1 MRWLAYMTFSYWK
14 VTVLSCILKLCMWK
28 NVWCIC
34 VEFYNPVKNLIKI
47 SKAWL
52 AAVFHRGLGGNVKM
66 SINSKNAHIW
76 VGYIFLSYNKNAQTR
91 WKHIYWIHFSMR
103 IDKVMWLCAM
113 KQDNLTNQR
122 TDLVRSIYMLLW
134 SFWKARVKSRQ
145 SISV

>member
-34 VEFYNPVKNLIKI
+34 VEFYNPVKNLIKM

-52 AAVFHRGLGGNVKM
+52 AAVFHRGLDGNVKM

-76 VGYIFLSYNKNAQTR
+76 VGYIFLFYKKKCTNSMETHLLNKFLHAHR
-91 WKHIYWIHFSMR
+91 KKKWR
-103 IDKVMWLCAM
+103 CAM
-113 KQDNLTNQR
+113 RWDNLINQQ
-122 TDLVRSIYMLLW
+122 TDLVHSIYMLLW
-134 SFWKARVKSRQ
+134 SFWKAWVKSRH